1 MLLLLVCVASVLYTA
16 AYARVKEYGVAPWWT
31 FGVNIWGTLAAY
43 SDLKAGDLAL
53 CKRLHARL
61 EYKVGDLKR
70 FLDNGSMCYVAHK
83 TKREV
88 SISGFVFNGATV
100 RPEDGM
106 KNFFNPFSGDF
117 LRGTRERIIGHWL
130 FEVVSLM
137 HSSPVESIFVA
148 LASLQDGIEGLPIDA
163 VKELQDLGIPFLA
176 MSSTKTDTDSILI
189 PDVYFVANTG
199 YRYMRKRVS
208 YAAQVSPWEGK
219 GDRAFFRGAST
230 GATLEVDNW
239 MDGPRV
245 KAALMSKSYEFMDVG
260 ISSVTQVKNPEDK
273 ELITSL
279 MKEKGALKA
288 EIPLTEAIRR
298 YKVLIDIDGN
308 TNSWQG
314 AFWKLLSN
322 CLTVKVECE
331 YRQWWYPRLV
341 PWEHYVPAT
350 CDMSDLPEK
359 VLWGLNA
366 SHAEAVADMV
376 EKSTRLMESIT
387 YAETL
392 TSFASVFSEFRR
404 PLHEHPLV
412 QGRLV
417 QGEFIMQIDSA
428 N

>member
-1 MLLLLVCVASVLYTA
+1 MLLLLVCITSVIYTASSASV
-16 AYARVKEYGVAPWWT
+16 KNYGMAPWWT
-31 FGVNIWGTLAAY
+31 FGVQGVWGALPAY
-43 SDLKAGDLAL
+43 SRRKAGDLAL
-53 CKRLHARL
+53 CKRLHAHL
-61 EYKVGDLKR
+61 EYNVGNLGR
-70 FLDNGSMCYVAHK
+70 FANERSTCFVAHK
-83 TKREV
+83 SHAEV
-88 SISGFVFNGATV
+88 AVSGFVFSNVTV
-100 RPEDGM
+100 RLVEGM
-106 KNFFNPFSGDF
+106 RVGFNPFF
-117 LRGTRERIIGHWL
+117 RPEREQLVGQWL
-130 FEVVSLM
+130 FEVVSSM
-137 HSSPVESIFVA
+137 ESSPTESIFVA
-148 LASLQDGIEGLPIDA
+148 LASMHDGIDGIPDDIA
-163 VKELQDLGIPFLA
+163 KELRDLGVPFLT
-176 MSSTKTDTDSILI
+176 MSSTKSDTHSILI
-189 PDVYFVANTG
+189 PDAYFIRDMG
-199 YRYMRKRVS
+199 HRYLRSMVLRASR
-208 YAAQVSPWEGK
+208 ASPWGRK
-219 GDRAFFRGAST
+219 GDKAFFRGAST
-230 GATLEVDNW
+230 GGGLGVDTW
-239 MDGPRV
+239 MDVPRV
-245 KAALMSKSYEFMDVG
+245 KAALMSKSHDFMDVG
-260 ISSVTQVKNPEDK
+260 ISSVSQVRKPEDK
-273 ELITSL
+273 ELIAGL

-308 TNSWQG
+308 FNSWQG

-428 N
+428 K